1 MKKII
6 SCIVCLIS
14 IGVFFSPLSTRSAP
28 EKLTVTDNCIDD
40 TVNFYLEIN
49 GSIRQMKNVMG
60 DSGDN
65 PWLDSAIVTIYVNNA
80 VYSTIYTTRRGKC
93 SFKLPLDRD
102 YIIELSKPGFV
113 AKRFEVNTKI
123 PANKKDAFDFDFDM
137 DIFEYVEGL
146 NTKVLEKPIAI
157 VYYNVTNNQ
166 FEYDAAYTNRINSD
180 LKLMYRNY
188 YILEKENKT
197 KKKKK

>member
-1 MKKII
+1 MKKVIF
-6 SCIVCLIS
+6 CIVCLFS
-14 IGVFFSPLSTRSAP
+14 IGVFLYPLSCSSAP
-28 EKLTVTDNCIDD
+28 ETLIRTDFCTED

-49 GSIRQMKNVMG
+49 GSIRHMKNVTG

-65 PWLDSAIVTIYVNNA
+65 PWLDSAVVTVYQNNA
-80 VYSTIYTTRRGKC
+80 VYTTILTSRRGKC
-93 SFKLPLDRD
+93 SFKLPLDRVF
-102 YIIELSKPGFV
+102 IVELSKPGFV
-113 AKRFEVNTKI
+113 SKRFEVNTKT
-123 PANKKDAFDFDFDM
+123 PPNKRDAFDFDFDM

-146 NTKVLEKPIAI
+146 DTKVLEKPIAI

-180 LKLMYRNY
+180 LKLMYRSY
-188 YILEKENKT
+188 YLLEKA

>member
-1 MKKII
+1 MKKVI

-14 IGVFFSPLSTRSAP
+14 IGVFLNPISCSAAP
-28 EKLTVTDNCIDD
+28 EKLTATDNCTDD

-65 PWLDSAIVTIYVNNA
+65 PWLDSAVVTIYLNNA

-123 PANKKDAFDFDFDM
+123 PPNKKDAFDFDFDM

-157 VYYNVTNNQ
+157 VYYNITNNQ

-188 YILEKENKT
+188 YTLEKENRT